1 MMPEKVTY
9 AQAVRYVRSKPN
21 GAYTADDVLD
31 KISAYLTDEKID
43 AIIARFVDALLTF
56 HLTNEDKG
64 RY

>member
-1 MMPEKVTY
+1 VTRPVLTQARLMMPEEATY
-9 AQAVRYVRSKPN
+9 SQVARYVRSKPN
-21 GAYTADDVLD
+21 GAYTA
-31 KISAYLTDEKID
+31 DEKID